1 MRKIINYLYD
11 ECISQEAFEFIESSK
26 MHQYDVIEYSK
37 RLVEIMNTDYF
48 MEHIANHSHELGFA
62 DEYLLENTHFDEHE
76 TKALNSLNHGRVSLR
91 EFNKKEGL
99 SFVKLSQLIKLS
111 YTKTRAGIKDK
122 FIPSARNI
130 ASGGGL
136 YPVDMYFVNQRIE
149 ELPKGVYHYNLDRM
163 SLEKISNF
171 ESDITFQEAV
181 KKAFFTEAKN
191 DMDYKNASGY
201 IILGSVLNRT
211 CFKYLDR
218 GVRWALIDTGAI
230 IHSIYLASTALEIA
244 CCAVGGYCDDL
255 VAELI
260 GFTDKSQV
268 VFGVILVGKA

>member
-1 MRKIINYLYD
+1 MRKVINYLYD
-11 ECISQEAFEFIESSK
+11 ECISEEALAFIESSK

-62 DEYLLENTHFDEHE
+62 DEYLLEDIPFDKDEN
-76 TKALNSLNHGRVSLR
+76 KALNLLNHNRSSLR
-91 EFNKKEGL
+91 EFNQKQGL
-99 SFVKLSQLIKLS
+99 SFAELSQLLKLS
-111 YTKTRAGIKDK
+111 YTKTQAGIKDK

-149 ELPKGVYHYNLDRM
+149 QLPKGVYHYNLDRM
-163 SLEKISNF
+163 SLEKTSDF
-171 ESDITFQEAV
+171 ESDIAFQEAV

-191 DMDYKNASGY
+191 DMDYRNATGY

-218 GVRWALIDTGAI
+218 GIRWALIDTGAI
-230 IHSIYLASTALEIA
+230 IHSIYLASTALELA

-268 VFGVILVGKA
+268 VLIGKI